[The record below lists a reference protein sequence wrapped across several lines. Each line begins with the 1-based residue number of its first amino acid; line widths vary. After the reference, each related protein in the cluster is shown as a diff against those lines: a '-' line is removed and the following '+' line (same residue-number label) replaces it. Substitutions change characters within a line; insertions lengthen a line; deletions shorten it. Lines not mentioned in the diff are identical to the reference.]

1 MTNIN
6 ETLWNE
12 IKPYLHKYDC
22 FEDEIEHFLFHYR
35 DFLKRQNEAI
45 HIIEGVMTLHGKKD
59 LLQQVSELARVEYGI
74 RELEP
79 WVRDHVVHA
88 LLSFILGIHINEN
101 FIRYSAVQPVD
112 NFQWELAGMF
122 HDIGYPVEI
131 AKDIMKPF
139 ADKINEIKRNLED
152 TGPDIRFK
160 VVPVGLENLKNNF
173 NSFDIIQERLWSWGL
188 DVDARKAYEESVAS
202 ANVDHGIIS
211 SLSILYLI
219 DMMYQKYNPK
229 REFKNVWTDRGKIN
243 FNQRYFEEDVVSAC
257 TAIYIHNLP
266 KEYFIHGK
274 IDRRKTP
281 LAFLLKLSDCLQE
294 WERPSKE
301 NQTGFL
307 ANKFGIEISKTK
319 LIFHADIPDDKK
331 KKIIDDISSCLVASD
346 VEIR

>member
-22 FEDEIEHFLFHYR
+22 FEDEIEHFLFHNR
-35 DFLKRQNEAI
+35 NFLERQTEAI
-45 HIIEGVMTLHGKKD
+45 RIIENIMTLHGKKD
-59 LLQQVSELARVEYGI
+59 LLRQVSELARVEYGI

-101 FIRYSAVQPVD
+101 FTRCSAVRPVND
-112 NFQWELAGMF
+112 FQWKLAGML
-122 HDIGYPVEI
+122 HDVGYPVEI

-139 ADKINEIKRNLED
+139 ADKINEIKRNLGD
-152 TGPDIRFK
+152 QGPDICFK
-160 VVPVGLENLKNNF
+160 VIPVGLENLKNNR
-173 NSFDIIQERLWSWGL
+173 NSFDIIQERLRSWGL
-188 DVDARKAYEESVAS
+188 DVDARKAYEENVES

-229 REFKNVWTDRGKIN
+229 REFKNVRAAGGNID

-266 KEYFIHGK
+266 KKYFIHRK
-274 IDRRKTP
+274 IDRRKAP
-281 LAFLLKLSDCLQE
+281 VAFLLKLSDCLQE
-294 WERPSKE
+294 WERPSKT
-301 NQTGFL
+301 NPAGFS
-307 ANKFGIEISKTK
+307 ASSFDIKINREK
-319 LIFHADIPDDKK
+319 LVFHAEIPDEKK
-331 KKIIDDISSCLVASD
+331 EHMKDQVRSILLAPD
-346 VEIR
+346 VEIC